1 MLTQAYTKMSHRQ
14 YDDSLALLRGLTVL
28 APEHPDV
35 YRMLAYT
42 LLQANQP
49 EESLQM
55 IDKYLQCS
63 PANAEDKEVLWIKGR
78 AEIRVKKNK
87 QSKASD

>member
-1 MLTQAYTKMSHRQ
+1 
-14 YDDSLALLRGLTVL
+14 
-28 APEHPDV
+28 
-35 YRMLAYT
+35 MLAYT

-63 PANAEDKEVLWIKGR
+63 PANAEDKEILWIKGR